1 MAVAIAAQGWLGAW
15 GADVSPLLRHHPE
28 VAWQN
33 FAGHSLAWD
42 VGRGVVST
50 AGDAWVAMT
59 ATTLLLGRH
68 PFGRL
73 TLYWCRHG
81 SAI

>member
-42 VGRGVVST
+42 VGRGVLCPRR
-50 AGDAWVAMT
+50 GM
-59 ATTLLLGRH
+59 LG
-68 PFGRL
+68 GQ
-73 TLYWCRHG
+73 
-81 SAI
+81 